1 MTTESSEREIEREID
16 RERGI
21 HREKDPV
28 SITEKE
34 RANIKQRKT
43 YKFEC

>member
-1 MTTESSEREIEREID
+1 MTTESSVRERE

-21 HREKDPV
+21 LREKDPV